1 MIIKI
6 DDNINPEERK
16 RLLITIPVM
25 YAIWKC
31 DENLTAAS
39 NFLGISLRCLRN
51 RMSLYPELRAFKG
64 EMVDEVHQKY
74 FNITYCKNDPFIKY
88 KKTHI
93 DKLYHKFWFLRL
105 SDEEKQVIIDRI
117 KKIY

>member
-1 MIIKI
+1 LIEDSVKYRGAGHFYIANLKSIDIIFSMIIKI

-74 FNITYCKNDPFIKY
+74 FNIT
-88 KKTHI
+88 
-93 DKLYHKFWFLRL
+93 
-105 SDEEKQVIIDRI
+105 
-117 KKIY
+117 